1 MVPYGFEV
9 ILCHGQLLM
18 VIAKAVVAVAVV
30 AGAFVAIAG
39 TMVAVACP
47 AAVSSDRAGRPDA
60 GPVTEIVPCAI
71 PATDVAPATV
81 VAVST

>member
-18 VIAKAVVAVAVV
+18 VIAKAVVAVAVI

-47 AAVSSDRAGRPDA
+47 AAVLSNGESR
-60 GPVTEIVPCAI
+60 
-71 PATDVAPATV
+71 
-81 VAVST
+81 